1 MIGTVY
7 MNEYSYNYERI
18 EIFNNEQKRVKL
30 KYKSKVYL
38 KNLDENTDK
47 ENYLRFH
54 LDEKNIKIFINDE
67 EIDYDK
73 IKIFSAFS
81 SLELFLSKENFY
93 LMVLNLEEINSRINT
108 IEKFYEKDMRYLEKI
123 EEFKIIVNDEWLLFK
138 TINDNRLIK
147 LLFSN
152 LHFKK
157 GNFSGNRK
165 GFYLENFV
173 KKLRIPVI
181 VTENKDKNKVEIT
194 GEINSLIMSDYIL
207 KKELE
212 KKYNLKVK
220 SYKFKYKL
228 NIYFENEKIREINE
242 GVILIINED
251 IAIKEEIVILGET

>member
-108 IEKFYEKDMRYLEKI
+108 IEKFYEKDMRYLERI
-123 EEFKIIVNDEWLLFK
+123 EELY
-138 TINDNRLIK
+138 
-147 LLFSN
+147 FSFNSFN
-152 LHFKK
+152 L
-157 GNFSGNRK
+157 
-165 GFYLENFV
+165 
-173 KKLRIPVI
+173 
-181 VTENKDKNKVEIT
+181 
-194 GEINSLIMSDYIL
+194 SLASL
-207 KKELE
+207 
-212 KKYNLKVK
+212 NLPAFLCG
-220 SYKFKYKL
+220 SHHHL
-228 NIYFENEKIREINE
+228 Q
-242 GVILIINED
+242 
-251 IAIKEEIVILGET
+251 